1 MVQILP
7 NNEKPS
13 FSQRLNL
20 GMEALNNLNNQ
31 FLQEKKAAQLQQQ
44 ENLAAEK
51 MGVNLSGFNDPKTRQ
66 MLLEQ
71 SIKAQNDKTK
81 LQGESVE
88 DLNRYN
94 VIKQHFG
101 EKAANIY
108 KAATEGGKT
117 AFLEHLLENA
127 ERGLSFEDEITSAE
141 PNLAKQENTQDQLG
155 DEYFKEDYDK
165 GLTRKEKIQRQ
176 DERYK
181 INLPLYQESKS
192 RLQSLDSE
200 KDHLN
205 ILQDLSPKVTGLD
218 RLNIN
223 PVTGELFI
231 PGLASA
237 DAQRYVKTLNDFTTN
252 AKDSY
257 GARVTNFDL
266 QQFMKRLPTL
276 ANSEEGRNQILKQMQ
291 IINSVNALR
300 EHTLQAII
308 EANGG
313 IRKIDMDEAERLADK
328 KIAPELKKLKAEFKE
343 LDSSV
348 NASIKNAEKKLK
360 DIAPKGR
367 VAVRKADGTIGH
379 IEKEKLEAFLK
390 IEGNEAL

>member
-13 FSQRLNL
+13 FFQRLNL

-31 FLQEKKAAQLQQQ
+31 FLQEKKAAQLQQL

-51 MGVNLSGFNDPKTRQ
+51 MGVNLAGFNDPKTRQ
-66 MLLEQ
+66 ILLEQ

-141 PNLAKQENTQDQLG
+141 PNFAKQENTRDQLG

-291 IINSVNALR
+291 IINSINALR

-360 DIAPKGR
+360 DMAPKGR